1 MDSAKRGVLMRLSD
15 LRDKIV
21 RTLDGEKLGRVH
33 DVHCDK
39 GKVTALMVGPGS
51 FIESLTARKQGRRIP
66 WDCVR
71 RVDAREVVVTPD
83 PPQRK
88 PSASRSRQGTRR
100 PNVRRSKR

>member
-1 MDSAKRGVLMRLSD
+1 MDSAEGSVLMRLSD
-15 LRDKIV
+15 LRDKVV

-33 DVHCDK
+33 DVHSDK

-51 FIESLTARKQGRRIP
+51 FIESLTARKLGRRVP
-66 WDCVR
+66 WECVR

-88 PSASRSRQGTRR
+88 PNASRSRQGTRR
-100 PNVRRSKR
+100 PSAQRSRR